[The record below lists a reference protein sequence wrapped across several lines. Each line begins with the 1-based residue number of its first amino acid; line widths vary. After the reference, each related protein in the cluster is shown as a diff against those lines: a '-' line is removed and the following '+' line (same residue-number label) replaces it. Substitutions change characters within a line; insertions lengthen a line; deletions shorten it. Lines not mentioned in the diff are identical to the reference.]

1 MSGNKKDDEM
11 ICALTAD
18 EHAALQ
24 KGLRALPDTMPPR
37 VVWQRIREQAEA
49 EGLIEEKGRA
59 KRSTWYTGFGLAA
72 AALVVAVMVPVLM
85 QGPDGGTSPDGSLP
99 TVPTDVG
106 TTPPMPLTTLQTLMT
121 ESRELESTL
130 RALPDAPRVQRAGT
144 LATISDLEDRIAAI
158 DYQLNDPEV
167 QMSPEDTELF
177 WRERVRL
184 MKSLLQLRYAQA
196 QRAAF

>member
-1 MSGNKKDDEM
+1 MSGNKKEDEM
-11 ICALTAD
+11 ICALTAE

-24 KGLRALPDTMPPR
+24 TELNALPDTMPPR

-49 EGLIEEKGRA
+49 EGLIIAKDSR
-59 KRSTWYTGFGLAA
+59 KRSMWYMGTGLAA
-72 AALVVAVMVPVLM
+72 AALVAAVMMPMLLQNPVE
-85 QGPDGGTSPDGSLP
+85 PLP
-99 TVPTDVG
+99 TVPDNVG
-106 TTPPMPLTTLQTLMT
+106 TSTPVPLNTLQTLMT
-121 ESRELESTL
+121 ESRDLESNL

-144 LATISDLEDRIAAI
+144 MATISDLEDRIAAI

>member
-18 EHAALQ
+18 EQIALRA
-24 KGLRALPDTMPPR
+24 GLAALPDTMPPR
-37 VVWQRIREQAEA
+37 DVWRRLREQGEA
-49 EGLIEEKGRA
+49 EGLLGKPTLARRPA
-59 KRSTWYTGFGLAA
+59 TWYAGVGLAA
-72 AALVVAVMVPVLM
+72 AALVVAVILPGLLRGPDMTVVPVNPATEAETRL
-85 QGPDGGTSPDGSLP
+85 S
-99 TVPTDVG
+99 
-106 TTPPMPLTTLQTLMT
+106 TLQTLMS

-130 RALPDAPRVQRAGT
+130 RALPSAPVVQRAST
-144 LATISDLEDRIAAI
+144 MASITDLEDRIAAI
-158 DYQLNDPEV
+158 DYQLNDPAV
-167 QMSPEDTELF
+167 DMSDADRELF